1 MDDILLIKLD
11 QDTINKFA
19 VVVDNKIIKFGRKPY
34 SDFLQKKNPT
44 RRDRYV
50 ARHSGMGE
58 DWSKS
63 GLKTR
68 GFWARWVLW
77 SDDNNNTL
85 KKAIKHIEDKFNVKI
100 KYLGKQSNL

>member
-11 QDTINKFA
+11 KDKVYKFA
-19 VVVDNKIIKFGRKPY
+19 VVVDKKIIKFGRKPY
-34 SDFLQKKNPT
+34 SDFLQHKNST

-50 ARHSGMGE
+50 RRHSGMGE

-68 GFWARWVLW
+68 GFWARWLLW
-77 SDDNNNTL
+77 PDGNKPSIR
-85 KKAIKHIEDKFNVKI
+85 KAIKDIEDKFNVKI